1 MTASTL
7 DDLKT
12 AWQALDRK
20 LERQH
25 ALVLHQFKETKLA
38 KVRGGFRP
46 LVIGQ
51 IIQTIIGLM
60 FALLGGS
67 FWFDHIGKPHLVIYG
82 LLLHAYGIMM
92 IVFALR
98 DMVFIHE
105 IDYGAP
111 VVAIQKQ
118 IARVRAWRQRAGVW
132 FAVAGCFI
140 WVPLI
145 LMIFYGLG
153 ADVWM
158 KSRDVVYW
166 FLLSS
171 SICLALTY
179 GLIWWSR
186 RPGRERLAK
195 YLRDSSAGKTVT
207 RAEEMLAEIE
217 RFERDGD
224 VEAPAFGKS

>member
-25 ALVLHQFKETKLA
+25 TLVLHQFRETKLA

-51 IIQTIIGLM
+51 IIQMVSGLM
-60 FALLGGS
+60 LALFAGS
-67 FWFDHIGKPHLVIYG
+67 FWFDHIGTPHVMIYG
-82 LLLHAYGIMM
+82 ILLHAYGIML

-98 DMVFIHE
+98 DLVFIHE

-118 IARVRAWRQRAGVW
+118 IARVRAWHRRAGIW
-132 FAVAGCFI
+132 FAVAGCFV
-140 WVPLI
+140 WVPLM
-145 LMIFYGLG
+145 LMVFYGLG
-153 ADVWM
+153 VDVWVAN
-158 KSRDVVYW
+158 RVVVYW
-166 FLLSS
+166 FLFSS
-171 SICLALTY
+171 FICLALTY

-195 YLRDSSAGKTVT
+195 YLQDSSAGKTVT
-207 RAEEMLAEIE
+207 RAQQMLAEIE
-217 RFERDGD
+217 RFEG
-224 VEAPAFGKS
+224 EGE

>member
-25 ALVLHQFKETKLA
+25 ALALHQFKETRFA
-38 KVRGGFRP
+38 KVRGRFRP
-46 LVIGQ
+46 LVVGQ
-51 IIQTIIGLM
+51 IIQIVAGLIL
-60 FALLGGS
+60 ALIAGS
-67 FWFDHIGKPHLVIYG
+67 FWFDHIGTPHLMIDG
-82 LLLHAYGIMM
+82 ILLHAYGIML
-92 IVFALR
+92 IAFAAR
-98 DMVFIHE
+98 DLVLIHE

-118 IARVRAWRQRAGVW
+118 IARLRAWHQRAGIW
-132 FAVAGCFI
+132 FAIAGCFI
-140 WVPLI
+140 WVPLM
-145 LMIFYGLG
+145 LMIFSGLG

-158 KSRDVVYW
+158 ANRDVVYW

-171 SICLALTY
+171 FICLALTY
-179 GLIWWSR
+179 GVIWWSR

-195 YLRDSSAGKTVT
+195 YLQDSSAGKSVN
-207 RAEEMLAEIE
+207 RAQAMLAEIE
-217 RFERDGD
+217 RFEGD
-224 VEAPAFGKS
+224 ADVLEPDLPR